1 MLCAFAFPSIGGGES
16 IYVGFIR
23 EKNLIPYTTLCA
35 AVLLL
40 VVN

>member
-1 MLCAFAFPSIGGGES
+1 MLCAFTFPFIEEGES

-35 AVLLL
+35 VLLL
-40 VVN
+40 VAN